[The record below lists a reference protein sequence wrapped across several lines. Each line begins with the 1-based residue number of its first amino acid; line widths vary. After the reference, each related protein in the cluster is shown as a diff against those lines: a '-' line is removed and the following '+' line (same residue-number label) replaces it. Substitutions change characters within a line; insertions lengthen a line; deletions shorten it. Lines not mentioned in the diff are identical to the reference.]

1 MYDPTRAVGQR
12 TPAVVVVVDF
22 YFASQGQTGNG
33 AQFYG
38 SEFQKG
44 ESYGE
49 RERERERGGREG
61 GDKQFCSVHTERFC
75 SVNRAILKRQQREHK
90 EFISAQARREE

>member
-1 MYDPTRAVGQR
+1 MTAVQHVV
-12 TPAVVVVVDF
+12 VVVVVDL

-38 SEFQKG
+38 SKFQKG
-44 ESYGE
+44 ESCGE
-49 RERERERGGREG
+49 REREREREGGEGGREMMCN
-61 GDKQFCSVHTERFC
+61 FAASTERFC

-90 EFISAQARREE
+90 EFISAQARRGE

>member
-1 MYDPTRAVGQR
+1 MEMCTFNVENTVCFILFYVHVCRYCTSCV
-12 TPAVVVVVDF
+12 VVVVVDF

-49 RERERERGGREG
+49 REREKERERERERERGGGGREG
-61 GDKQFCSVHTERFC
+61 GR
-75 SVNRAILKRQQREHK
+75 
-90 EFISAQARREE
+90 

>member
-1 MYDPTRAVGQR
+1 MQCVCSFPSI
-12 TPAVVVVVDF
+12 VVVVDF

-38 SEFQKG
+38 SKFQKG

-49 RERERERGGREG
+49 RERERGGGGGEGGREMISN
-61 GDKQFCSVHTERFC
+61 FAASTERFC
-75 SVNRAILKRQQREHK
+75 SDNRAILKRQQREHK

>member
-1 MYDPTRAVGQR
+1 MLGRCR
-12 TPAVVVVVDF
+12 TCQNGHEQCHLALLVKFVVVVVDF

-44 ESYGE
+44 ENYGE
-49 RERERERGGREG
+49 RERERQRERERGRKEG
-61 GDKQFCSVHTERFC
+61 DDKQLC
-75 SVNRAILKRQQREHK
+75 SVNRAILQCQ
-90 EFISAQARREE
+90 